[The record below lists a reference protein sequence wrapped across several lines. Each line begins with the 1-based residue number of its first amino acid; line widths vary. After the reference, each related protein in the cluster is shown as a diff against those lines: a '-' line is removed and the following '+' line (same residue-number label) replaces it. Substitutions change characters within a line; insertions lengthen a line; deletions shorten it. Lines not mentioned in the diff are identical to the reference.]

1 MYDLVKEKI
10 DFCYINKKGKEKN
23 VSVYVDKTTYKLIRD
38 SDLDESIIINYL
50 KDIYLE
56 SNREKYL
63 KRKEKKF
70 KEILLMNGSYEF
82 IESPEEF
89 YDKMVYK
96 DKLRTCLN
104 NLKLVERQIIDL
116 IFFKGK
122 RIVDVANILN
132 KNKST
137 ISKRL
142 KVILNKLNKELNNK

>member
-1 MYDLVKEKI
+1 M
-10 DFCYINKKGKEKN
+10 NQ
-23 VSVYVDKTTYKLIRD
+23 S
-38 SDLDESIIINYL
+38 
-50 KDIYLE
+50 YLE

>member
-1 MYDLVKEKI
+1 MKEKI
-10 DFCYINKKGKEKN
+10 DFRYINKKGDEKN

-70 KEILLMNGSYEF
+70 KEVLLINGSYEF

-89 YDKMVYK
+89 YEKMVYK

-137 ISKRL
+137 ISKRI
-142 KVILNKLNKELNNK
+142 KVILNKLKKELNNK